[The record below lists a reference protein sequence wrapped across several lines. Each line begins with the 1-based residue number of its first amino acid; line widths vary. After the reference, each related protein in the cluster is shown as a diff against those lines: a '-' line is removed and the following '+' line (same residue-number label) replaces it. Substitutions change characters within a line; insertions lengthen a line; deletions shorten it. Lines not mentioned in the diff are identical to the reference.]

1 MLKAIVC
8 LLCLILVLTVVLFG
22 GCDDRRHPWHGLQPR
37 VQSCGRRHHIGLFSE
52 LLVLCGTS
60 RC

>member
-37 VQSCGRRHHIGLFSE
+37 VQSCGRRRHPDGPAHVIGE
-52 LLVLCGTS
+52 LHAE
-60 RC
+60 